1 MLNQKG
7 ESKMKENLFKKNSL
21 NGVQLSSNYNESKRT
36 TKFTSLYDTNSE
48 NTVVMLNIERA
59 TVYEAKEFQ
68 DYVNTVIDD
77 GKNRIIIDLE
87 NVYFLDSVFFGT
99 LIKLLKKT
107 GKNGGYIKLIV
118 DAHSKP
124 ELLSIGNFD
133 GIFEIYSTLFE
144 AVAGLKAS

>member
-1 MLNQKG
+1 M
-7 ESKMKENLFKKNSL
+7 EDNLFKKNNR

-36 TKFTSLYDTNSE
+36 TKFTSLYDTNSK

-68 DYVNTVIDD
+68 EYVNKILAD

-99 LIKLLKKT
+99 LIRLLKKT
-107 GKNGGYIKLIV
+107 GQEGGYIKLIV

-124 ELLSIGNFD
+124 ELLSISNFD

-144 AVAGLKAS
+144 AISELKAS

>member
-1 MLNQKG
+1 MEN
-7 ESKMKENLFKKNSL
+7 NLFKKNNR

-36 TKFTSLYDTNSE
+36 TKFTSLYDTNSK

-68 DYVNTVIDD
+68 EYVNKILAD

-107 GKNGGYIKLIV
+107 GLEGGYVKLIV
-118 DAHSKP
+118 DSQSKP
-124 ELLSIGNFD
+124 ELLSISNFD
-133 GIFEIYSTLFE
+133 GIFEIHTTLFE
-144 AVAGLKAS
+144 AISGLKAS

>member
-1 MLNQKG
+1 
-7 ESKMKENLFKKNSL
+7 MKDGLFKKNSQ
-21 NGVQLSSNYNESKRT
+21 NGVQLSSNYNESKKT
-36 TKFTSLYDTNSE
+36 NKFTSLYDTNSQ

-59 TVYEAKEFQ
+59 TVYEAKEFLE
-68 DYVNTVIDD
+68 YVNQIIED

-107 GKNGGYIKLIV
+107 GKEDGYVKLIV
-118 DAHSKP
+118 DAQSKP

-133 GIFEIYSTLFE
+133 GIFQIYSTLFE
-144 AVAGLKAS
+144 AVAGLKTS